1 MSESIGERIE
11 KIIDSKGLKRVELA
25 KLIKVDQSYITPL
38 IKGKNVPSD
47 RLIDDICEKLNINPV
62 WLRTGQGDMQ
72 SQETMEQEFTRTAA
86 RIVKSHD
93 EMIMNMVIEYWKLD
107 PESRELLINFIR
119 KIAQKKE

>member
-25 KLIKVDQSYITPL
+25 KLIKVDQSYITQL